1 MDDKI
6 LLNKIANRD
15 EDAFRFFVEKYHKL
29 VLNVCNNILNN
40 LDDAMDISQEVFM
53 KIYESIDDFRGDA
66 KITTWLYRIAVN
78 KSLNHLRSIK
88 KRNRFVSL
96 DIIFGN
102 DNKTALPE
110 DQELKPGENIELD
123 ETKEAL
129 YFALRK
135 LSKKQ
140 NIAISLSYF
149 EDLSY
154 KEISEIMDITV
165 TEVGVLINRGKKKL
179 HKIIR
184 EYYQKN

>member
-1 MDDKI
+1 
-6 LLNKIANRD
+6 
-15 EDAFRFFVEKYHKL
+15 
-29 VLNVCNNILNN
+29 
-40 LDDAMDISQEVFM
+40 
-53 KIYESIDDFRGDA
+53 
-66 KITTWLYRIAVN
+66 
-78 KSLNHLRSIK
+78 
-88 KRNRFVSL
+88 L

-102 DNKTALPE
+102 DNKTNLPE
-110 DQELKPGENIELD
+110 DQELKPGENIELN
-123 ETKEAL
+123 ESKKAL

-179 HKIIR
+179 HKIIT

>member
-15 EDAFRFFVEKYHKL
+15 EEAFRIFVEKYHKL

-40 LDDAMDISQEVFM
+40 FDDAMDISQEVFI
-53 KIYESIDDFRGDA
+53 KLYESVDSFRGDA

-78 KSLNHLRSIK
+78 KSLNHIRSNK
-88 KRNRFVSL
+88 KRNRFTSL

-102 DNKTALPE
+102 DNKTTVPE

-123 ETKEAL
+123 ESKKAL

-140 NIAISLSYF
+140 NIAISLNYF

-179 HKIIR
+179 NKIIT
-184 EYYQKN
+184 EYYQNN